1 MKQVEKIWSEMAS
14 KKAELSKEKV
24 DLSNAKEVNKM
35 YKQIDSAMS
44 AVKKQYDAAQ
54 KAKIELDNVK
64 KKARQ
69 AASDF
74 SSSVNSLDADY
85 ERLDSSLLRFEQAL
99 KDLGVAPKDSPD
111 YNGGAAILQ
120 QAKSNLDKYNKLVQ
134 SMKSDLNL

>member
-1 MKQVEKIWSEMAS
+1 MKQVEKIWSEMAAKQELAS
-14 KKAELSKEKV
+14 KKV

-35 YKQIDSAMS
+35 YKQIDNAIST
-44 AVKKQYDAAQ
+44 VKKQYDAAE
-54 KAKIELDNVK
+54 KAKTELDNVK

-69 AASDF
+69 VASDF

-99 KDLGVAPKDSPD
+99 KDLGVSPKDSPD
-111 YNGGAAILQ
+111 YNGGASILQ